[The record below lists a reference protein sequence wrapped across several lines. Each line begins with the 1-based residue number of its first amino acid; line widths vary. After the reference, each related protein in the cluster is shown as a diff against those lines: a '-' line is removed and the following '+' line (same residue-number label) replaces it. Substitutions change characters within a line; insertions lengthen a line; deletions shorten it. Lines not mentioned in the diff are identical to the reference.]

1 MKSIKIGNFESWR
14 LSWSDVMKE
23 FGDMVQFWLSN
34 GWVIQPCDKGVSL
47 AKVTLVNLE
56 NDVVKTIEL
65 NSTRINRHGDESL
78 SREET
83 VAGIAIVD
91 TTDNLIFEKK
101 LFISVNANSFIFDFD
116 IRDSSVIFVTAQKHI
131 AEEIIN
137 IRKERADRKLKAV
150 NSRVISDEKLD
161 IDLYKDFRHIVDYA
175 RNQYGF
181 SNVAIKNLEV
191 RKKTLFNKMPVY
203 YLFNRENRNKH
214 EINVWVRYARLN
226 NSRYSLFNKSK
237 SKVDHYTFER

>member
-1 MKSIKIGNFESWR
+1 MKDIRIGSFTTWK

-23 FGDMVQFWLSN
+23 FGDMVQFWLSH

-65 NSTRINRHGDESL
+65 NSTRINRHGDEGFPY
-78 SREET
+78 EE
-83 VAGIAIVD
+83 VVRGIAIVD
-91 TTDNLIFEKK
+91 TTDNLIVEKK
-101 LFISVNANSFIFDFD
+101 LFISVNQHSLMFNFD
-116 IRDSSVIFVTAQKHI
+116 IRDSSTIFVVAQRKI
-131 AEEIIN
+131 ANEIIS
-137 IRKERADRKLKAV
+137 IRKERANRKLKAV
-150 NSRVISDEKLD
+150 NSRVISDDKLD
-161 IDLYKDFRHIVDYA
+161 VDLYKDFRHLVDYA

-191 RKKTLFNKMPVY
+191 WKKTLFNKAPIY

-214 EINVWVRYARLN
+214 ELN
-226 NSRYSLFNKSK
+226 NSRYSLFNKPK
-237 SKVDHYTFER
+237 SKVDHYTFEG